1 MDQSEP
7 ESSSPSLEAAVV
19 LGRVVMC
26 GFCRHHFLK
35 QKQKTQRIT
44 QGAMFVGSDGS

>member
-1 MDQSEP
+1 MFGF
-7 ESSSPSLEAAVV
+7 SPD
-19 LGRVVMC
+19 
-26 GFCRHHFLK
+26 HFFK